1 MFQKR
6 GQFVSEGVNLYKII
20 IIMTSRVL
28 LMGGNGYN
36 CSCEANSPSQGV
48 GYVLHGKSHDPVS
61 KSLIA
66 Y

>member
-28 LMGGNGYN
+28 LMGGMGIT
-36 CSCEANSPSQGV
+36 
-48 GYVLHGKSHDPVS
+48 VLAKQTPLHREWDMFSMGKVMTQFLNH
-61 KSLIA
+61 L
-66 Y
+66 